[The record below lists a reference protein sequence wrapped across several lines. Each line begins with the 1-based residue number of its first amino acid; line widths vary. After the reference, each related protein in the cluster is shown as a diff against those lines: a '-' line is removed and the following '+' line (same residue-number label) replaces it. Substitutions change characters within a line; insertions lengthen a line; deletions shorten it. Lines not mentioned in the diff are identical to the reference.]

1 MMIVLD
7 SSVAV
12 AALIETERH
21 HEWANHVVANN
32 EIAGPEIFLAEV
44 SNILRRLEMAGNIP
58 ADESTASQQVFLD
71 MEVRLLPFSPYA
83 RRIWSLRHNLTCYD
97 AWYVAVAESLG
108 CPLATMDFRLARAG
122 NYLCEVMLPTVNVE
136 QDHQ

>member
-21 HEWANHVVANN
+21 YEWANHLVADN
-32 EIAGPEIFLAEV
+32 EIAGPEFFLAEV
-44 SNILRRLEMAGNIP
+44 CNILRRLEMAGNIP
-58 ADESTASQQVFLD
+58 ADESTASQQVLLD
-71 MEVRLLPFSPYA
+71 MEVRLLPFRPYA
-83 RRIWSLRHNLTCYD
+83 QRIWTLRHNLTCYD

-122 NYLCEVMLPTVNVE
+122 SFLCEVILPGDT
-136 QDHQ
+136 

>member
-1 MMIVLD
+1 MIVLD

-21 HEWANHVVANN
+21 HEWAIYLVANN

-58 ADESTASQQVFLD
+58 ADESTASQQVLLD
-71 MEVRLLPFSPYA
+71 MEVRLLPFRTYA
-83 RRIWSLRHNLTCYD
+83 QRIWSLRHNLTCYD

-108 CPLATMDFRLARAG
+108 CPLATMDLRLARAG
-122 NYLCEVMLPTVNVE
+122 SFLCEVMLPADAAG
-136 QDHQ
+136 QDY